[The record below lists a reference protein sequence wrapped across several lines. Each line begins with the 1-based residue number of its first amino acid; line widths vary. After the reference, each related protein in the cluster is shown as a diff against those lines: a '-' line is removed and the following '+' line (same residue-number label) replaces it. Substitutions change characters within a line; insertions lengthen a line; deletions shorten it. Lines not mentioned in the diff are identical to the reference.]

1 MATAEVPKR
10 PPVDQGSSTRR
21 RIAPA
26 STLRHAAS
34 GDREN
39 GGYSPVPGI
48 VALFVIYL
56 VFASLYHEMTS
67 GYTLYSIM
75 LQMGSYGFVAL
86 GVTLVLIIGEID
98 LSIGSVAGLGSAV
111 AGVLVTTHGYPWWV
125 AIAAA
130 IVSGLLAGLLQGLIV
145 TLLEVPSFVIT
156 LGGLLAWQGVQLSV
170 LHNETVIVENHAL
183 NAFGADAVP
192 KTLSWILG
200 GAIVAVTAAQRI
212 GPLLRKEV
220 TLRVALRPLAEALA
234 IAAVVIGGMVALNRN
249 RGVPISMWLL
259 ITLIAITGFVL
270 QHTRGGRAVYAIGGS
285 SEAARRAGFRPNLVR
300 VVVFALSG
308 GFAALG
314 GVYIMARGAAADTL
328 IGTGDLVLAGIAAAV
343 IGGCSLFGGRGS
355 PWAALIGTAVL
366 TTLVMGLYIGNRGAN
381 LQLILEGV
389 ILVAAVAV
397 DAIMR
402 RRLITRHAFRRTAH
416 GATSTEGG

>member
-1 MATAEVPKR
+1 MNFADIRDELPLLAGER
-10 PPVDQGSSTRR
+10 SERR
-21 RIAPA
+21 
-26 STLRHAAS
+26 SAAS
-34 GDREN
+34 ARRQPPPARREN
-39 GGYSPVPGI
+39 GGYSPIPGL
-48 VALFVIYL
+48 VALAAIYL
-56 VFASLYHEMTS
+56 VFALLYSSMTT
-67 GYTLYSIM
+67 GYTLYSIL

-111 AGVLVTTHGYPWWV
+111 CGVLVSTHGYPWWV
-125 AIAAA
+125 AVAAA
-130 IVSGLLAGLLQGLIV
+130 IGSGLAAGLLQGFIV

-170 LHNETVIVENHAL
+170 LHNETVIVDERVL
-183 NAFGADAVP
+183 NAFGADPVP

-212 GPLLRKEV
+212 WPLLRKGV
-220 TLRVALRPLAEALA
+220 SLKFALRQLAEAVA

-249 RGVPISMWLL
+249 QGVPIEMWILIALL
-259 ITLIAITGFVL
+259 AITGFVL
-270 QHTRGGRAVYAIGGS
+270 QHTRAGRAVYAIGGS
-285 SEAARRAGFRPNLVR
+285 KEAARRAGFRPNAVR
-300 VVVFALSG
+300 VVVLGLSG

-314 GVYIMARGAAADTL
+314 GIYIAARGGAADTL
-328 IGTGDLVLAGIAAAV
+328 IGSGDLVLAGIAAAV

-366 TTLVMGLYIGNRGAN
+366 TTLVMGLDIANRGAN
-381 LQLILEGV
+381 LKLILEGA

-397 DAIMR
+397 DAVMR
-402 RRLITRHAFRRTAH
+402 RRLITRRAFQRTAH
-416 GATSTEGG
+416 GAASGQHG